1 MTTSPITKS
10 KSTLFLSKTI
20 QEKNLSICILGMGY
34 VGLPLAIEFGK
45 HYAVQGI
52 DICSEKIKNLQKNT
66 DITGEIESEILQKS
80 TVSFSTDPSIIS
92 KSDIIIVTVPT
103 PINENNTPDLSLL
116 ITASKCIGKY
126 LSKNSIVIYESTVYP
141 GVTEEICLPIL
152 EKESGL
158 TYNSDF
164 FLGYSPERLSPGEK
178 KHTLPNVVKVVSGST
193 PEIATLLE
201 ELYGNIVPAGIHKA
215 PSIKVAE
222 AAKVIENTQR
232 DLNVALMNEL
242 SIIFNKMDINT
253 LDVINAAST
262 KWNFMKMTPGL
273 VGGHCI
279 GVDPYYLT
287 HKSKQLGYHP
297 DVILAGRRIN
307 DGMGNYIASELIKL
321 LIKANIPVKNAKI
334 GLFGL
339 TFKEDVSDIRNTK
352 VIDIIKEL
360 NDYKI
365 KIMVH
370 DPHANKKETAN
381 EYGITIVEMD
391 QMAALDGIIIA
402 VPHSEYKTM
411 TLTPFIEK
419 LNPHQQK
426 VIYDLK
432 SIFKSDHSKLNHT
445 HTPNLLYQSL

>member
-10 KSTLFLSKTI
+10 KSTLFSPKKI
-20 QEKNLSICILGMGY
+20 QEKNISICILGMGY

-45 HYAVQGI
+45 HYTVQGI
-52 DICSEKIKNLQKNT
+52 DICSEKIQNLQKHT

-80 TVSFSTDPSIIS
+80 TVSFSTDSSIIS

-116 ITASKCIGKY
+116 MTASKRIGKY
-126 LSKNSIVIYESTVYP
+126 LSKDSIVVYESTVYP

-178 KHTLPNVVKVVSGST
+178 KYTLPNVVKVVSGST

-201 ELYGNIVPAGIHKA
+201 ELYGSIVPAGIHKT

-287 HKSKQLGYHP
+287 HKAKQLGYHP

-307 DGMGNYIASELIKL
+307 DAMGKYVASKLIKL

-352 VIDIIKEL
+352 VIDIINEL
-360 NDYKI
+360 NDYDI

-370 DPHANKKETAN
+370 DPYANKKETAN
-381 EYGITIVEMD
+381 EYGITLVEMD
-391 QMAALDGIIIA
+391 QMTALDGLIIA
-402 VPHSEYKTM
+402 VPHSEYKAM
-411 TLTPFIEK
+411 TLTPFIKK
-419 LNPHQQK
+419 LKPRPQK
-426 VIYDLK
+426 IIYDLK
-432 SIFKSDHSKLNHT
+432 SIFKSDHSKLT
-445 HTPNLLYQSL
+445 HTSNLLYQSL

>member
-45 HYAVQGI
+45 HYTVQGI
-52 DICSEKIKNLQKNT
+52 DICSEKIQNLQKHT
-66 DITGEIESEILQKS
+66 DKTGEIESEILQKS
-80 TVSFSTDPSIIS
+80 TVSFSTDSSIIS

-103 PINENNTPDLSLL
+103 PINENNSPDLSLL
-116 ITASKCIGKY
+116 ITASKRIGKY

-158 TYNSDF
+158 TYNRDF

-178 KHTLPNVVKVVSGST
+178 KYTLPNVVKVVSGST

-201 ELYGNIVPAGIHKA
+201 ELYGSIVPAGIHKA

-287 HKSKQLGYHP
+287 HKAKQLGYHP

-360 NDYKI
+360 NDYDI
-365 KIMVH
+365 KVMVH

-381 EYGITIVEMD
+381 EYGITLVEMD
-391 QMAALDGIIIA
+391 QMTALDGLIIA
-402 VPHSEYKTM
+402 VPHTKYKTM

-432 SIFKSDHSKLNHT
+432 STFKSDHSKLP